1 MEREIVKVLEIIA
14 VAAVLCVLEMIRE
27 IHTFKVTHYTVTA
40 PKLVGEETKF
50 VLLSDLHNKVYGKH
64 NKRLLYAI
72 TKQRPDAILIAGD
85 MLVGKKGDISKASDG
100 ICEITCKYLSGILC
114 EWQP

>member
-50 VLLSDLHNKVYGKH
+50 VLLK
-64 NKRLLYAI
+64 
-72 TKQRPDAILIAGD
+72 
-85 MLVGKKGDISKASDG
+85 
-100 ICEITCKYLSGILC
+100 
-114 EWQP
+114 